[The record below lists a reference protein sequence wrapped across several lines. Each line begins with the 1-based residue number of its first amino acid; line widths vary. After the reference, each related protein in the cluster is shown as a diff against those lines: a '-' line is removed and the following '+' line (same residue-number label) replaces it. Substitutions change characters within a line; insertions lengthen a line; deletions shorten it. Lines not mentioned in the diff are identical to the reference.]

1 MDLGSRLTYHL
12 RMAWTASRRTVA
24 LIAAIGVLLPSL
36 AILQYQWLGELSGL
50 EQMRARQNLEA
61 ATVRLSTEFDARLA
75 QLYSSIATIDLN
87 RPEGPESAVRG
98 ALRDL
103 TPTGF
108 VKELRLVE
116 RKDIGTTAP
125 AWFASATSRTLVDEV
140 PAIVAP
146 VGATRDR
153 WIVAMLDMDHIAN
166 DLIPV
171 MLAGCFEGGIPS
183 ALDVMII
190 RDDLPDMVVYRSR
203 PDLARADFDATVP
216 GIPLFA
222 IHGRDLDAATA
233 ERLMPD
239 AAAHRWRVL
248 LQHQSGSLEA
258 TLGAIRFR
266 NLAIGIGVLV
276 LLALSVGLLVASM
289 HSMQRAAREQLELVA
304 RMSHELRTPLA
315 TITCAGE
322 NLADDVVGT
331 PAEAR
336 HYGELIKV
344 EGRRLAK
351 TIGDILLCCRL
362 QARPDTVLNRRPTD
376 VADVIASAVEESRAA
391 APAGQRID
399 TVIEPGLPIVLADRD
414 ALKMAVKNL
423 VLNAVKYGHGG
434 PVRVSASGGS
444 DVAIAVEDDGPGIP
458 EEERRRIFE
467 PFFRGRHAQEHEIE
481 GSGIGLNIVKQVVK
495 SHGGRVR
502 VANGERRGARFILQL
517 PAMKAAQ
524 RVAAEPVRYER
535 WLPARAATAPERRI
549 LLVDDEP
556 GLRRTL
562 SDRLRKE
569 GYAVETAVNGAIAL
583 DLARKDHYD
592 LIILDLNLPAKDGLQ
607 VCHELRR
614 EGQNVAVLML
624 TARDS
629 IADKITGLKS
639 GADDYM
645 TKPFESAELL
655 ARIEALLRRTRGD
668 AGADELAFG
677 DIVVRPRAGQVLR
690 GGRAVRLSAQEFKL
704 LVHLVRHPG
713 VVLSRDELLDA
724 VWGYQATPETRTV
737 DVHVSWLRQKL
748 EPDPHNPRYIV
759 TVYGLGYRFEH

>member
-1 MDLGSRLTYHL
+1 
-12 RMAWTASRRTVA
+12 
-24 LIAAIGVLLPSL
+24 
-36 AILQYQWLGELSGL
+36 
-50 EQMRARQNLEA
+50 
-61 ATVRLSTEFDARLA
+61 
-75 QLYSSIATIDLN
+75 
-87 RPEGPESAVRG
+87 
-98 ALRDL
+98 
-103 TPTGF
+103 
-108 VKELRLVE
+108 
-116 RKDIGTTAP
+116 
-125 AWFASATSRTLVDEV
+125 
-140 PAIVAP
+140 
-146 VGATRDR
+146 
-153 WIVAMLDMDHIAN
+153 
-166 DLIPV
+166 

-190 RDDLPDMVVYRSR
+190 RDDLPDYAVYRSR
-203 PDLARADFDATVP
+203 QDLTRADFGAAA

-222 IHGRDLDAATA
+222 IHGRDLDAVTA
-233 ERLMPD
+233 KKLMPD

-258 TLGAIRFR
+258 TLGVIRFR

-276 LLALSVGLLVASM
+276 LLAISVGLLVAST

-322 NLADDVVGT
+322 NLADAVVGT

-376 VADVIASAVEESRAA
+376 VADVIASAIEESRAA

-399 TVIEPGLPIVLADRD
+399 SVIEPGLPIVLADRE

-467 PFFRGRHAQEHEIE
+467 PFFRGRHAQDHEIE

-502 VANGERRGARFILQL
+502 VANGDAARRALHPAVAGDESGAARGRGARGMSTSWRRDAAPPRLRSAGSCWWTTSRGCGGRSRIGCARK
-517 PAMKAAQ
+517 AM
-524 RVAAEPVRYER
+524 RSRPR
-535 WLPARAATAPERRI
+535 PTAPSR
-549 LLVDDEP
+549 
-556 GLRRTL
+556 
-562 SDRLRKE
+562 SM
-569 GYAVETAVNGAIAL
+569 
-583 DLARKDHYD
+583 LARKGHFD

-677 DIVVRPRAGQVLR
+677 DVVVRPRAGQVLR
-690 GGRAVRLSAQEFKL
+690 ARPRDPPVGAGVQAARA
-704 LVHLVRHPG
+704 PG
-713 VVLSRDELLDA
+713 PPSRRGALA
-724 VWGYQATPETRTV
+724 R
-737 DVHVSWLRQKL
+737 
-748 EPDPHNPRYIV
+748 
-759 TVYGLGYRFEH
+759 